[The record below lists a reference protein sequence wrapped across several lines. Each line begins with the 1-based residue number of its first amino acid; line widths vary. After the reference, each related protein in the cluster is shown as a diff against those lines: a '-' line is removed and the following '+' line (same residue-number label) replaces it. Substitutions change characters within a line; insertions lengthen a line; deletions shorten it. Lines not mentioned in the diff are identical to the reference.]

1 MADNK
6 KSTMPIGGGRGDRH
20 AAPQKPKNTMAT
32 LKKLWKYI
40 SVHKVKLIIV
50 FFLVL
55 FTTLTTL
62 ISTRAVGTA
71 IDNYVLPGKFA
82 ALAKVI
88 AGLVV
93 LYLLSALFT
102 WLQTQLCVNLAQ
114 NTVFEIRKDLFN
126 KLQTLP
132 LKYFDTNS
140 KGDIM
145 SRVTN
150 DVDAI
155 ANSLNVSLVQAV
167 QSLMT
172 IIGIFIF
179 MLVLNPILTV
189 VTVATIPFLFL
200 MTKFITKRSR
210 VYFVKQQVALGAL
223 NGNIEEVISGQ
234 KVVKTFVKEKYE
246 LEKMEVLNQELKKVG
261 TNAQIF
267 SGFMGPCSTFI
278 NSCSYALIVVVGA
291 LVGITPGVITSFL
304 IYSRQFGRP
313 FNEIATQYNTLL
325 SAVAGAERVF
335 TVMEQLPEPADD
347 EDAIELKDINGRVD
361 FDDVCFSYE
370 EGHPI
375 LKNINLYAKS
385 GQTIALVGPTGA
397 GKTTIINLLT
407 RFYDIQSGS
416 IKIDG
421 TDIRKIK
428 RNSLRETLGIVLQ
441 DSYLFTGTIMEN
453 IRYGRLDATDEE
465 VIEAAKLAQAHEF
478 IRRLNNGY
486 DTELSEDTDTLSQ
499 GQKQMI
505 AIARTILA
513 DPKILVLDEATS
525 NVDTRTEV
533 KIQRAMLNL
542 MEGRTSFVIAH
553 RLSTIR
559 NADLI
564 AVLKDGE
571 IIERGNHTELLEKKG
586 FYYSL
591 YMNQF
596 SEDL

>member
-6 KSTMPIGGGRGDRH
+6 KSPIPVGGGRGDRH

-71 IDNYVLPGKFA
+71 IDNYVLPGKFGD
-82 ALAKVI
+82 LAKVI

-278 NSCSYALIVVVGA
+278 NSCSYALIVVVG
-291 LVGITPGVITSFL
+291 
-304 IYSRQFGRP
+304 GRP
-313 FNEIATQYNTLL
+313 FNEIATQYNSLL

-347 EDAIELKDINGRVD
+347 ENAIELKDINGRVD

>member
-6 KSTMPIGGGRGDRH
+6 KSTMPIGGGRGNRH

-71 IDNYVLPGKFA
+71 IDNYVLPGKFG

-114 NTVFEIRKDLFN
+114 NTVFEIRKD
-126 KLQTLP
+126 
-132 LKYFDTNS
+132 
-140 KGDIM
+140 
-145 SRVTN
+145 

-246 LEKMEVLNQELKKVG
+246 LMPKYFPVLWD
-261 TNAQIF
+261 
-267 SGFMGPCSTFI
+267 
-278 NSCSYALIVVVGA
+278 
-291 LVGITPGVITSFL
+291 LV
-304 IYSRQFGRP
+304 Q
-313 FNEIATQYNTLL
+313 LL
-325 SAVAGAERVF
+325 
-335 TVMEQLPEPADD
+335 
-347 EDAIELKDINGRVD
+347 
-361 FDDVCFSYE
+361 
-370 EGHPI
+370 
-375 LKNINLYAKS
+375 
-385 GQTIALVGPTGA
+385 
-397 GKTTIINLLT
+397 
-407 RFYDIQSGS
+407 
-416 IKIDG
+416 
-421 TDIRKIK
+421 
-428 RNSLRETLGIVLQ
+428 
-441 DSYLFTGTIMEN
+441 
-453 IRYGRLDATDEE
+453 
-465 VIEAAKLAQAHEF
+465 
-478 IRRLNNGY
+478 
-486 DTELSEDTDTLSQ
+486 
-499 GQKQMI
+499 
-505 AIARTILA
+505 
-513 DPKILVLDEATS
+513 
-525 NVDTRTEV
+525 
-533 KIQRAMLNL
+533 
-542 MEGRTSFVIAH
+542 
-553 RLSTIR
+553 
-559 NADLI
+559 
-564 AVLKDGE
+564 
-571 IIERGNHTELLEKKG
+571 
-586 FYYSL
+586 
-591 YMNQF
+591 
-596 SEDL
+596 

>member
-6 KSTMPIGGGRGDRH
+6 KSTMPIGGGRGNRH

-71 IDNYVLPGKFA
+71 IDNYVLPGKFG

-145 SRVTN
+145 S
-150 DVDAI
+150 I
-155 ANSLNVSLVQAV
+155 VQAV

>member
-1 MADNK
+1 
-6 KSTMPIGGGRGDRH
+6 
-20 AAPQKPKNTMAT
+20 
-32 LKKLWKYI
+32 
-40 SVHKVKLIIV
+40 
-50 FFLVL
+50 
-55 FTTLTTL
+55 
-62 ISTRAVGTA
+62 
-71 IDNYVLPGKFA
+71 
-82 ALAKVI
+82 
-88 AGLVV
+88 
-93 LYLLSALFT
+93 
-102 WLQTQLCVNLAQ
+102 
-114 NTVFEIRKDLFN
+114 
-126 KLQTLP
+126 
-132 LKYFDTNS
+132 
-140 KGDIM
+140 
-145 SRVTN
+145 
-150 DVDAI
+150 
-155 ANSLNVSLVQAV
+155 
-167 QSLMT
+167 MT

>member
-1 MADNK
+1 MAENK
-6 KSTMPIGGGRGDRH
+6 NSMPMGRGNGH
-20 AAPQKPKNTMAT
+20 SAPKKPKNTINT

-40 SVHKVKLIIV
+40 SVHKVKLFIV
-50 FFLVL
+50 FFMVF
-55 FTTLTTL
+55 FTTLTSI
-62 ISTRAVGTA
+62 ISTRVVGTA
-71 IDNYVLPGKFA
+71 IDNYIIPGRFN

-88 AGLVV
+88 AILAVM
-93 LYLLSALFT
+93 YILSALFT
-102 WLQTQLCVNLAQ
+102 WLQTQLSVNLAQ
-114 NTVFEIRKDLFN
+114 NTVFEIRRDLFN

-145 SRVTN
+145 SRITN

-172 IIGIFIF
+172 IVGIFVF
-179 MLVLNPILTV
+179 MLILNPLLTV
-189 VTVATIPFLFL
+189 VTVATIPLLLL
-200 MTKFITKRSR
+200 MTKIITRRSR
-210 VYFVKQQVALGAL
+210 LYFVKQQVALGAL

-246 LEKMEVLNQELKKVG
+246 LEKMDVLNQELKKVG

-278 NSCSYALIVVVGA
+278 NSCSYAFIVVVGA
-291 LVGITPGVITSFL
+291 LAGITPGVITSFL
-304 IYSRQFGRP
+304 MYSRQFGRP

-335 TVMEQLPEPADD
+335 TVMEQLPEPDD
-347 EDAIELKDINGRVD
+347 HKDAVELKNSSGRVD
-361 FDDVCFSYE
+361 FEDVCFSYD

-375 LKNINLYAKS
+375 LKHINLYGKP

-407 RFYDIQSGS
+407 RFYDIQSGT

-421 TDIRKIK
+421 IDIRKIK
-428 RNSLRETLGIVLQ
+428 RESLRSALGIVLQ
-441 DSYLFTGTIMEN
+441 DSYLFSGTIMEN
-453 IRYGRLDATDEE
+453 IRYGRLDATDDE

-486 DTELSEDTDTLSQ
+486 ETQLSEDTDTLSQ

-513 DPKILVLDEATS
+513 DPSILILDEATS

-533 KIQRAMLNL
+533 KIQKAMLNL

-564 AVLKDGE
+564 AVLRDGE
-571 IIERGNHTELLEKKG
+571 IIERGNHNELLAQKG